1 MKFKCSDCGH
11 KGDIGTISNLKSNTD
26 FLVKQ
31 WYKDNNGFIHTLVI
45 CLKCGTF
52 HDCKISFLKSLLKK
66 PYKVQGILKNNVIK
80 EKVNLAKKQN
90 EEKTTN
96 EHALEFMGI
105 DNSTL
110 NFLIEKKLYPSNF
123 SVNYKEVDT
132 KKTTNVFTSKSIY
145 NELLK
150 ITTFN
155 EYKDLVLYVVDELSR
170 SFQENFNYDNTKK
183 INNVLANIFAK
194 NSDHL
199 KLNEIEETK
208 HYEILQLILTEY
220 EYKDYDFQEMWSNFI
235 KSLHYFSN
243 IHNQTDFSNKDLSQT
258 IFTISKMYA
267 TYLYPEKQES
277 ELLEAT
283 MLLVEWNSLLG
294 ILAANQKNFY

>member
-1 MKFKCSDCGH
+1 MKFNCSDCNHHGN
-11 KGDIGTISNLKSNTD
+11 IGTISNLKNNTD

-31 WYKDNNGFIHTLVI
+31 WYKDNNGLIHTLLI
-45 CLKCGTF
+45 CLKCGAF
-52 HDCKISFLKSLLKK
+52 HDCKISFLKSLFKK

-80 EKVNLAKKQN
+80 EKINLAKEQN
-90 EEKTTN
+90 VQKTIN

-105 DNSTL
+105 DNTTL
-110 NFLIEKKLYPSNF
+110 DFLIENKLYPSSF
-123 SVNYKEVDT
+123 SVNYKEADT
-132 KKTTNVFTSKSIY
+132 KETTNIFTSKTVH
-145 NELLK
+145 NELSK
-150 ITTFN
+150 ITTFD
-155 EYKDLVLYVVDELSR
+155 EYKDLVLYTVDEFSR
-170 SFQENFNYDNTKK
+170 SFQELFNYDDTVK
-183 INNVLANIFAK
+183 INIVLANQFAK

-199 KLNEIEETK
+199 ELNEIEETK
-208 HYEILQLILTEY
+208 HHEILQLILTEY
-220 EYKDYDFQEMWSNFI
+220 EYKDYDFQETWKNFI

-243 IHNQTDFSNKDLSQT
+243 IHNQTDFANKDMFQT

-283 MLLVEWNSLLG
+283 MLLVEWDSSLG